1 MVFLFELISLNYE
14 STLPELN
21 RKFSSKLPSES
32 GQPTPWWGSN
42 RAPGS
47 PSPWCQWT
55 GTKKLCMIF
64 FERRQRFYLQDRDGE
79 GGCFAGT
86 RLRLGDHISSL
97 DDRLDG
103 ALLDG
108 RGLLETI
115 GVDAPEEYKFNF

>member
-1 MVFLFELISLNYE
+1 
-14 STLPELN
+14 
-21 RKFSSKLPSES
+21 
-32 GQPTPWWGSN
+32 
-42 RAPGS
+42 
-47 PSPWCQWT
+47 
-55 GTKKLCMIF
+55 MIF
-64 FERRQRFYLQDRDGE
+64 FERRRKLYLQDRDGE

-115 GVDAPEEYKFNF
+115 GVNAPEEYNFNY